1 MSWEFRK
8 LGPGENVAVETQD
21 DPFAA
26 PKWAPPVWHMP
37 EGLVL
42 LVNLARG
49 LVGAVVFLVRNI
61 VPVSLLVGL
70 GWLGVR
76 YGWTVPVLVLVLV
89 GVGVGGWAALD
100 RPSFVRYVVRPG
112 LARWRLVRVYRRDW
126 QAVLITAGLTRTHKG
141 RVYLPTLVR
150 VRCGPTSDRV
160 LVAMLKGQ
168 APDAWEKMSA
178 NLAHGFGAS
187 LVRVR
192 EGDRPGRIWLEFV
205 RRDALAVPIPALP
218 IPAAVDVDLSGVV
231 IGRAEDG
238 SPWRLRLLG
247 THVLIAGATGSGK
260 GSVIWS
266 VVRALLPLM
275 LAGLVE
281 VWAVDPKRMELSF
294 GRPLFERYGRYS
306 DDPKGGMVELLEA
319 AAENMNAR
327 AEQFAGV
334 TRSFRPTTEHPF
346 RVVVVDEL
354 AFLTA
359 YCPERDLRKR
369 ADSAIAVLTSQGRSV
384 GYCVIGAQQ
393 DARKEVN
400 NLRNL
405 FPTRLALRLDESEQV
420 DMVLGDG
427 SRDRGALADQIS
439 AVPEIGA
446 GVGFVRL
453 ETVPDPVRVRAAY
466 VSDTDIRHMVAFGA
480 PGLGGLEAGE
490 AA

>member
-1 MSWEFRK
+1 MAWEFRK
-8 LGPGENVAVETQD
+8 IRPGENVAVESQR

-42 LVNLARG
+42 LVNAVRV
-49 LVGAVVFLVRNI
+49 LVRVAVFLVRNI
-61 VPVSLLVGL
+61 VPVSAAAGL
-70 GWLGVR
+70 GWLAYR
-76 YGWTVPVLVLVLV
+76 FGWTVPVLVVALVLV
-89 GVGVGGWAALD
+89 LLGTWAAAD
-100 RPSFVRYVVRPG
+100 PPSFVRYAVRPVQG
-112 LARWRLVRVYRRDW
+112 RWRLAWIYRRHW
-126 QAVLITAGLTRTHKG
+126 QPVLVTAGLTKTHKG
-141 RVYLPTLVR
+141 REYLPSIVR

-160 LVAMLKGQ
+160 LVRMLKGQ
-168 APDAWEKMSA
+168 APDAWERVVP
-178 NLAHGFGAS
+178 NLAHGFGAA

-192 EGDRPGRIWLEFV
+192 EGDRPGRLWLEFV
-205 RRDALAVPIPALP
+205 RRDALAHPLPALP
-218 IPAAVDVDLSGVV
+218 IPSRSAVDLSGIIV
-231 IGRAEDG
+231 GRTEDG

-247 THVLIAGATGSGK
+247 THVLIAGATGAGK

-266 VVRALLPLM
+266 TVRALLPLM

-281 VWAVDPKRMELSF
+281 VWAIDPKRMELSY
-294 GRPLFERYGRYS
+294 GRALFERFGRYS
-306 DDPKGGMVELLEA
+306 SDPRGGMVRLLED
-319 AAENMNAR
+319 AAEDMNAR

-334 TRSFRPTTEHPF
+334 TRSFVPSTAHPF
-346 RVVVVDEL
+346 RVVIVDEL

-369 ADSAIAVLTSQGRSV
+369 AESALAVLTSQGRSV

-405 FPTRLALRLDESEQV
+405 FPDRIALRLDEDEQV

-427 SRDRGALADQIS
+427 ARDRGALADQIS
-439 AVPEIGA
+439 SVPEVGA

-453 ETVPDPVRVRAAY
+453 ETSPDPVRVRAAY
-466 VSDTDIRHMVAFGA
+466 VSDDDIRDMVALA
-480 PGLGGLEAGE
+480 LADLDAGE

>member
-1 MSWEFRK
+1 MAWEFRK
-8 LGPGENVAVETQD
+8 LGPGENVAVEAQR

-42 LVNLARG
+42 LVNLVRVIVRTA
-49 LVGAVVFLVRNI
+49 VFLVRNI
-61 VPVSLLVGL
+61 VPVSAAGGL
-70 GWLGVR
+70 GWLGYR
-76 YGWTVPVLVLVLV
+76 FGWTVPVVVLALITLGLSGWVLV
-89 GVGVGGWAALD
+89 D
-100 RPSFVRYVVRPG
+100 RPSFVRWVGRPA
-112 LARWRLVRVYRRDW
+112 LARWRLVTVYRRNW
-126 QAVLITAGLTRTHKG
+126 QPVLVTAGLTKVHKG
-141 RVYLPTLVR
+141 REYLPSLVR

-160 LVAMLKGQ
+160 LVKMLKGQ
-168 APDAWEKMSA
+168 APDVWENA
-178 NLAHGFGAS
+178 TPNLAHGFGAA

-192 EGDRPGRIWLEFV
+192 VGDRPGRIWLEFV

-218 IPAAVDVDLSGVV
+218 VPDASAVDLSGVE
-231 IGRAEDG
+231 IGRQEDG

-306 DDPKGGMVELLEA
+306 DDAKGGMVDLLEA
-319 AAENMNAR
+319 AAQDMNAR

-334 TRSFRPTTEHPF
+334 TRSFTPSREHPF
-346 RVVVVDEL
+346 RVVLVDEL

-369 ADSAIAVLTSQGRSV
+369 AESALAVLTSQGRSV

-405 FPTRLALRLDESEQV
+405 FPDRIALRLDEDEQV

-427 SRDRGALADQIS
+427 ARDRGALADQIS
-439 AVPEIGA
+439 SIPEIGA
-446 GVGFVRL
+446 GVGFIRL
-453 ETVPDPVRVRAAY
+453 ETTPDPVRVRAAY
-466 VSDTDIRHMVAFGA
+466 VSDDDIRDMVA
-480 PGLGGLEAGE
+480 LGFPDVE

>member
-1 MSWEFRK
+1 MAWEFRK
-8 LGPGENVAVETQD
+8 LGPGENVAVEAQR

-42 LVNLARG
+42 IVNAVRALVRT
-49 LVGAVVFLVRNI
+49 VVFLVRNI
-61 VPVSLLVGL
+61 VPVSVLSGL

-76 YGWTVPVLVLVLV
+76 FGWLVPVLVLALV
-89 GVGVGGWAALD
+89 AVGLGVWAVVD
-100 RPSFVRYVVRPG
+100 RPSFVRWIARRAR
-112 LARWRLVRVYRRDW
+112 ARWRLILVYRRDW
-126 QAVLITAGLTRTHKG
+126 QPVLVTAGLTKVHKG
-141 RVYLPTLVR
+141 REYLPSLVR

-160 LVAMLKGQ
+160 LVRMLKGQ
-168 APDAWEKMSA
+168 APDAWERVA
-178 NLAHGFGAS
+178 VNLAHGFGAS

-192 EGDRPGRIWLEFV
+192 VGDRPGRIWLEFV

-218 IPAAVDVDLSGVV
+218 VPDASAVDLRALPV
-231 IGRAEDG
+231 GRTEDG
-238 SPWRLRLLG
+238 SPWLLRLLG
-247 THVLIAGATGSGK
+247 THVLIAGATGAGK

-266 VVRALLPLM
+266 TIRALLPLM

-319 AAENMNAR
+319 AAEDMNAR
-327 AEQFAGV
+327 AERFAGV
-334 TRSFRPTTEHPF
+334 TRSFTPSHEFPF
-346 RVVVVDEL
+346 RVIVVDEL

-369 ADSAIAVLTSQGRSV
+369 AESALAVLTSQGRSV

-405 FPTRLALRLDESEQV
+405 FPDRIALRLDEDEQV

-427 SRDRGALADQIS
+427 ARDRGALADQIS
-439 AVPEIGA
+439 SIPEIGA

-453 ETVPDPVRVRAAY
+453 ETSPDPVRVRAAY
-466 VSDTDIRHMVAFGA
+466 VSDNDIHDMVALGLPDLDIKGA
-480 PGLGGLEAGE
+480 A
-490 AA
+490 